1 MTEIKNHQ
9 DSKEYGGSP
18 YAPQCLYPTYTIV
31 KTFSHEKKTTE
42 VIFIMD
48 HHKSQVFY

>member
-31 KTFSHEKKTTE
+31 KTFSHENETTLG
-42 VIFIMD
+42 IFIID